1 MKKYLRL
8 PKIQVMILLL
18 LLGCAGICRA
28 AINVLSP
35 LTQERV
41 AATGTSYNGSIL
53 IENSRKTPCR
63 VRIYQTDYLYYADG
77 RNIYGLPGENPA
89 SNGNWVTLGSNWL
102 TVPAQ
107 GKATV
112 HYRVEVP
119 PNPALRGS
127 YWSML
132 MVEAADDQPVDGGKS
147 QGAVALRTKL
157 RYGVQVITNIGNTGS
172 RQIRFLDR
180 KISNEDGQR
189 FLQLDIENSG
199 ERSLTPILSLQLFNA
214 RGELIS
220 NYQGGKFRILPTCS
234 VRQRI
239 NLPDHLPK
247 GNYKALVVVDNGD
260 QYVFGANYDL
270 VIEK

>member
-1 MKKYLRL
+1 MKHSLRF
-8 PKIQVMILLL
+8 IQMQVMILLL
-18 LLGCAGICRA
+18 LLGGAGICRA
-28 AINVLSP
+28 SNINVLSP
-35 LTQERV
+35 LIQERV
-41 AATGTSYNGSIL
+41 AAVGTSYNGSIV
-53 IENSRKTPCR
+53 IENSGKTPCR
-63 VRIYQTDYLYYADG
+63 VQIYQTDYLYYADG
-77 RNIYGLPGENPA
+77 RSSYGVLGENPA
-89 SNGNWVTLGSNWL
+89 SNGNWVTSGSNWL

-112 HYRVEVP
+112 HYKVEVP
-119 PNPALRGS
+119 PNPALQGS

-132 MVEAADDQPVDGGKS
+132 MVEAADDQPIAGGKN

-180 KISNEDGQR
+180 KISNEGGQR
-189 FLQLDIENSG
+189 ILQLDIENSG
-199 ERSLTPILSLQLFNA
+199 ERSLNPVLSLQLFNA
-214 RGELIS
+214 RGELIG
-220 NYQGGKFRILPTCS
+220 NCQGGKFRILPTCS

-239 NLPDHLPK
+239 NLPALPR
-247 GNYKALVVVDNGD
+247 GNYKALVIVDNGD